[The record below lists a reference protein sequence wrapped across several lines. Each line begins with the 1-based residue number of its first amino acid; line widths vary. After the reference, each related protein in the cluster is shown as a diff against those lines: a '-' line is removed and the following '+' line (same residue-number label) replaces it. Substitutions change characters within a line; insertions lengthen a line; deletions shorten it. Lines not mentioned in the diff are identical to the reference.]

1 MACLP
6 RCVRDCSK
14 FIGVSLYP
22 FCAISIIC
30 NILLFFPGWSVEA
43 INNPNVRMTP
53 EVLYLGGF
61 MGSGVMVLIA
71 AIYNHCLGK
80 PGKYSSRSRMFLSII
95 ISAVGVCGA
104 LYGLVVSA
112 LGLVNGPRCMYL
124 FINGRVQW
132 TIPFKL
138 PLEFLNFER
147 SYLFN
152 RNGWDRCV
160 EPTGVV
166 EFNVIFFSTILA
178 SSCIQIVLCA
188 VQMINGLFGCLF
200 NPRLTK
206 F

>member
-1 MACLP
+1 M
-6 RCVRDCSK
+6 SSNFTQ

-22 FCAISIIC
+22 FCVLSILC
-30 NILLFFPGWSVEA
+30 NIFLFFPGWSVEA
-43 INNPNVRMTP
+43 INNPGEHMTP

-61 MGSGVMVLIA
+61 MGSGVLVLIA
-71 AIYNHCLGK
+71 AIYNHCIGK
-80 PGKYSSRSRMFLSII
+80 PGKYSSRFMMFLSII
-95 ISAVGVCGA
+95 ISALGVCGA

-112 LGLVNGPRCMYL
+112 LGLANGPRCLYL
-124 FINGRVQW
+124 FISGRVQW

-138 PLEFLNFER
+138 PLEFLNLER

-152 RNGWDRCV
+152 RKAWDRCV

-178 SSCIQIVLCA
+178 SSCIQIVLCSI
-188 VQMINGLFGCLF
+188 QMLNGLFGCIF
-200 NPRLTK
+200 TPRLTK